1 MSDSD
6 TKERLFQDDSC
17 FIPLDG
23 QGILLPNKLD
33 YLFCYDPHDIAIK
46 AAENLQ
52 QHIQKDLESQH
63 EFGLNNLPGIGKMFG
78 VLVVKNHN
86 NKLGYI
92 AAFSGKL
99 NEVNFYPGFVPP
111 VFDSLDPDGFYKLG
125 EQEIN
130 IINWQIRKFT
140 NDPKR
145 QEIIVKL
152 NQISIDAENE
162 ISSLKILLKQ
172 EKEKRTQARNDASE
186 KFTDEVLADIYRQLD
201 KESIEWH
208 YNLKSRKKYWKEQ
221 IAIINQQL
229 TEYDTN
235 IDQLKTLRRQE
246 SAYLQNK
253 LFESYSFI
261 NQYGKYKNL
270 LDIFNINNELTP
282 PSGAGECAAP
292 KLFQH
297 AFIHGYK
304 PVAMAEFWWGKS
316 PNSEIRKHKYYY
328 PACNG
333 KCKPILEHML
343 EGIDMDDNPMLIN
356 PGLGKSLPIVY
367 QDDEILVINK
377 PAEFLS
383 VPGKNIV
390 DSVYTRIRNL
400 YPHSSGPLLVHR
412 LDMSTSG
419 ILLIAKNKDA
429 HKNLQRQFINR
440 KVKKRYVAIL
450 KGSYEFKDISGS
462 IKLPLR
468 VDIDDRPRQLVCFE
482 HGKTALTQWEWLS
495 TQGDE
500 HRIYFYP
507 HTGRTHQLRVH
518 ASHPNGL
525 NLPIKG
531 DDLYGTR
538 LDRLYLHAERLEF
551 IHPTTGKAMVIEVAP
566 EF

>member
-6 TKERLFQDDSC
+6 TKERLLQDDSC
-17 FIPLDG
+17 FIPLEG
-23 QGILLPNKLD
+23 QGIPLPDQLD
-33 YLFCYDPHDIAIK
+33 YPFYYDPHDIAIK

-52 QHIQKDLESQH
+52 QHIQEHLEPYH
-63 EFGLNNLPGIGKMFG
+63 EFGLDDQAGIGKMFG
-78 VLVVKNHN
+78 VLVVRDFNDN
-86 NKLGYI
+86 LGYL

-99 NEVNFYPGFVPP
+99 NESNFYHGFVPP
-111 VFDSLDPDGFYKLG
+111 VFDTFDPEGFYKIG
-125 EQEIN
+125 EQEVN
-130 IINWQIRKFT
+130 IINWQIRKLLE
-140 NDPKR
+140 NPKR
-145 QEIIVKL
+145 QEIIATL
-152 NQISIDAENE
+152 NQIEIDAEKD
-162 ISSLKILLKQ
+162 ISSLRIQVKQ

-186 KFTDEVLADIYRQLD
+186 KYTDEVLAGIYRQLD
-201 KESIEWH
+201 QESIQWH
-208 YNLKSRKKYWKEQ
+208 FNLKSRKKYWNEQ

-229 TEYDTN
+229 SEYDTT

-246 SAYLQNK
+246 SAYLQNR
-253 LFESYSFI
+253 LFESYSFV
-261 NQYGKYKNL
+261 NQYGIYKNL
-270 LDIFNINNELTP
+270 IDIFKINDELIP

-316 PNSEIRKHKYYY
+316 PNSEIRKHKNYY

-356 PGLGKSLPIVY
+356 QGFGKSLPIVY
-367 QDDEILVINK
+367 EDDDILVINK

-383 VPGKNIV
+383 IPGKNIE
-390 DSVYTRIRNL
+390 DSVYTRIKSL

-419 ILLIAKNKDA
+419 ILLIAKNKEA

-450 KGSYEFKDISGS
+450 KGSHEFKDTSGF
-462 IKLPLR
+462 IRLPLR
-468 VDIDDRPRQLVCFE
+468 VDIDDRPRQLVCYE

-495 TQGDE
+495 SQGDE
-500 HRIYFYP
+500 HRICFYP

-531 DDLYGTR
+531 DDLYGKR
-538 LDRLYLHAERLEF
+538 SDRLYLHAERLEF
-551 IHPTTGKAMVIEVAP
+551 IHPSTGDVMVVEVAP